1 MHYQNDLPERERQ
14 QQIAEARRLAKQ
26 DHHIDIPS
34 KGKSGG
40 GGGSKLKGHE
50 ALVDALK
57 ANKTPCEFTFLD
69 NETLTGTIE
78 HFDAMTISVKHSE
91 AAPRVIFKT
100 SLKYFTPL
108 NKKA

>member
-40 GGGSKLKGHE
+40 GGSKLKGHE
-50 ALVDALK
+50 ALIDALK
-57 ANKTPCEFTFLD
+57 ANKTKCEFTFLD
-69 NETLTGTIE
+69 GNTLTGTIE
-78 HFDAMTISVKHSE
+78 HFDGMTISVKSGDT
-91 AAPRVIFKT
+91 APRVVFKT

-108 NKKA
+108 NKA

>member
-26 DHHIDIPS
+26 DRHNDIPG
-34 KGKSGG
+34 KGKSG

-50 ALVDALK
+50 ALIDALK
-57 ANKTPCEFTFLD
+57 ANKTQCEFTFLD
-69 NETLTGTIE
+69 NAVMTGTIE
-78 HFDAMTISVKHSE
+78 HFDAVTISVKSGD
-91 AAPRVIFKT
+91 AAPRVVFKT

>member
-14 QQIAEARRLAKQ
+14 QQIAEARKLARE
-26 DHHIDIPS
+26 DRHIDMP
-34 KGKSGG
+34 GKNKG

-57 ANKTPCEFTFLD
+57 ANKTQCEFTFLD
-69 NETLTGTIE
+69 NATLTGTIE
-78 HFDAMTISVKHSE
+78 HFDAVMISVKSGE
-91 AAPRVIFKT
+91 SAPRIVFKT

-108 NKKA
+108 KKA

>member
-14 QQIAEARRLAKQ
+14 QQIAEARKLARE
-26 DHHIDIPS
+26 DRHIDMP
-34 KGKSGG
+34 GKNKG

-57 ANKTPCEFTFLD
+57 ANKTQCEFTFLD
-69 NETLTGTIE
+69 NATLTGTIE
-78 HFDAMTISVKHSE
+78 HFDAVTISVKSGE
-91 AAPRVIFKT
+91 SAPRIVFKT

-108 NKKA
+108 KKA

>member
-1 MHYQNDLPERERQ
+1 MHYEDNLPERERQ
-14 QQIAEARRLAKQ
+14 QQIAEARRLARE
-26 DHHIDIPS
+26 DRHIDMP
-34 KGKSGG
+34 GKNKG

-69 NETLTGTIE
+69 NEVMTGTIE
-78 HFDAMTISVKHSE
+78 HFDALTISVKHSE
-91 AAPRVIFKT
+91 SAPRVIFKT

-108 NKKA
+108 KKA

>member
-14 QQIAEARRLAKQ
+14 QQIAEARKLARE
-26 DHHIDIPS
+26 DRHIDMP
-34 KGKSGG
+34 GKNKG

-57 ANKTPCEFTFLD
+57 ANKTKCEFTFLD
-69 NETLTGTIE
+69 GEVLTGTIE
-78 HFDAMTISVKHSE
+78 HFDAMTISVKFSE
-91 AAPRVIFKT
+91 KAPRVVFKT

-108 NKKA
+108 NKA